1 MTRNL
6 GSQLCLIDL
15 IFTIPNLQ
23 AMIRSMVESLSAD
36 LTTGS
41 DLIDN
46 AEKRL
51 GSEQPLNEE
60 IRPLQQQETEHQVR
74 YFPIF
79 KTLFTVTCD
88 CEKLKLS
95 IKTSI
100 NNNFHSTK
108 APCHDS
114 VNDMMWVCLSD

>member
-1 MTRNL
+1 MRFEDIWENPDRGEILVIICVCINL
-6 GSQLCLIDL
+6 I
-15 IFTIPNLQ
+15 ITIPILQ

-46 AEKRL
+46 AEKQL

-79 KTLFTVTCD
+79 KSLVTGTCD
-88 CEKLKLS
+88 CEKLRLKLL
-95 IKTSI
+95 
-100 NNNFHSTK
+100 
-108 APCHDS
+108 
-114 VNDMMWVCLSD
+114 VNCREPLFKNV